1 MSRVKSCSFPDIPPE
16 IRLAR
21 FLSKISFISS
31 PPKLLFTFLLH
42 SGRLFRDNNEM
53 VIIGVIGKST
63 DSECNKMVGFD
74 MGNIAFGQS
83 VDPHNGQIHFCYNES
98 NPKILYV
105 HFRTPFDETMMEQM
119 LAERT
124 ATKATMDVD
133 VAGEDV
139 DGQGDQRS
147 PDDMGSFHTHIRTKF
162 AQMLLFAIQVCHVIV
177 LVETNSVFDT
187 SFLSIFKA
195 LKVIR

>member
-1 MSRVKSCSFPDIPPE
+1 MSRVRSCIFPDIPPD

-21 FLSKISFISS
+21 FQREISFISS
-31 PPKLLFTFLLH
+31 PPNLLRTFFLH
-42 SGRLFRDNNEM
+42 SDRLFGDNNEM
-53 VIIGVIGKST
+53 VIIGVIGKSN
-63 DSECNKMVGFD
+63 DSACNKMVGFD

-83 VDPHNGQIHFCYNES
+83 ADPQNGHIHFCYNES

-105 HFRTPFDETMMEQM
+105 HFRTSFDETMMEQM
-119 LAERT
+119 LCDRMAAKASAE
-124 ATKATMDVD
+124 VD
-133 VAGEDV
+133 GAEEDV
-139 DGQGDQRS
+139 NGHGVQRS
-147 PDDMGSFHTHIRTKF
+147 ADDMGSFHTHIRTKF

-177 LVETNSVFDT
+177 LVETNGVFDT